1 MPDTWDVA
9 AIQRTPA
16 RKVNVPEL
24 PDRLTTFATT
34 SVSGIKIKQ
43 GNEPDSDMPE
53 VKSE

>member
-1 MPDTWDVA
+1 MPEARDDTP
-9 AIQRTPA
+9 IIRTPA

-43 GNEPDSDMPE
+43 GNEPVSDMPE
-53 VKSE
+53 VKGE